1 MSAAYRSC
9 VFFGAHV
16 SSLGGIHKTLDRAK
30 AMRADA
36 VQLFTQSPRMWRPT
50 NHDPANLEA
59 FKERRAELGI
69 APGGVL
75 AHAIYLVNLASPD
88 DELYEKSRAVMRNT
102 MEVARAIDADG
113 VVFHVGSHLG
123 AGMEVGLARC
133 VPALRETLELCT
145 DTTWLLLEDSAGGG
159 GTIGRSIDELAAI
172 FDACGAHERLGLCLD
187 TCHLYVSGVDIT
199 DREVVDDLLRDVDER
214 IGLDRLRALHVND
227 AVDPLGS
234 NRDRHANIGKGQL
247 GNELG
252 VFLSHPKLQ
261 GLPAFLEVPGPDKDG
276 PDAKEIRKARN
287 LHKRWVAT
295 AG

>member
-1 MSAAYRSC
+1 MFY
-9 VFFGAHV
+9 GAHV
-16 SSLGGIHKTLDRAK
+16 SSGGGIDTAIDRARERG
-30 AMRADA
+30 ANA
-36 VQLFTQSPRMWRPT
+36 VQVFTQSPRMWRHTDHKPET
-50 NHDPANLEA
+50 VAAFREKRERFGIESVVCHATYLINLGATDDVIYAKSVKALRETTA
-59 FKERRAELGI
+59 TAERIGAE
-69 APGGVL
+69 
-75 AHAIYLVNLASPD
+75 
-88 DELYEKSRAVMRNT
+88 
-102 MEVARAIDADG
+102 G

-123 AGMEVGLARC
+123 RGFEQALHQVI
-133 VPALRETLELCT
+133 PALQVACGER
-145 DTTWLLLEDSAGGG
+145 DDDPTWLLLENSAGHQ
-159 GTIGRSIDELAAI
+159 GTMGVTIEELATIIDELGRPDRVGI
-172 FDACGAHERLGLCLD
+172 CLD
-187 TCHLYVSGVDIT
+187 SCHLFASGYEIRTVDGMNAIL
-199 DREVVDDLLRDVDER
+199 DEVDER

-247 GNELG
+247 GKKLG

>member
-1 MSAAYRSC
+1 M
-9 VFFGAHV
+9 FFGAHV
-16 SSLGGIHKTLDRAK
+16 SSLGGIHKTLDRAE

-50 NHDPANLEA
+50 DHDPANLEA

-75 AHAIYLVNLASPD
+75 SHAIYLVNLAAPD
-88 DELYEKSRAVMRNT
+88 DEIYEKSRAVMRNT
-102 MEVARAIDADG
+102 MEVARAIEADG

-123 AGMEVGLARC
+123 AGLEVGLARC
-133 VPALRETLELCT
+133 VPALQETLELCT

-159 GTIGRSIDELAAI
+159 GTIGRSIEELAAL

-199 DREVVDDLLRDVDER
+199 NREVVDDLLREVDER

-247 GNELG
+247 GSKLG

-261 GLPAFLEVPGPDKDG
+261 GLPAFLEVPGPDKEG
-276 PDAKEIRKARN
+276 PDAKELRKARN

>member
-75 AHAIYLVNLASPD
+75 AHALYLVNLASPD
-88 DELYEKSRAVMRNT
+88 DELYDKSRAAMRNT
-102 MEVARAIDADG
+102 MEVARAIEADG

-123 AGMEVGLARC
+123 AGMAAGIERC
-133 VPALRETLELCT
+133 VPAIEEVLELTT

-159 GTIGRSIDELAAI
+159 GTIGRSIDELAAL
-172 FDACGAHERLGLCLD
+172 FDACGRHERLGVCLD
-187 TCHLYVSGVDIT
+187 TCHLYVSGVDIS
-199 DREVVDDLLRDVDER
+199 DRAVVDDLLEDVDER
-214 IGLDRLRALHVND
+214 IGHDRLRALHVND

-247 GNELG
+247 GNKLG

-261 GLPAFLEVPGPDKDG
+261 GLPAFLEVPGPDGHG
-276 PDAKEIRKARN
+276 PDAKELRKARN
-287 LHKRWVAT
+287 LHKRWVTT

>member
-1 MSAAYRSC
+1 MNAAYRSC

-16 SSLGGIHKTLDRAK
+16 SSLGGIHKTLDRAE
-30 AMRADA
+30 AMGADA

-50 NHDPANLEA
+50 DHDPANLEA

-75 AHAIYLVNLASPD
+75 SHAIYLVNLAAPD
-88 DELYEKSRAVMRNT
+88 DEIYEKSRAVMRNT
-102 MEVARAIDADG
+102 MEVARAIEADG

-123 AGMEVGLARC
+123 AGLEVGLARC
-133 VPALRETLELCT
+133 VPALRETLELTT

-159 GTIGRSIDELAAI
+159 GTIGRSIDELAAL
-172 FDACGAHERLGLCLD
+172 FEACGAHERLGLCLD

-199 DREVVDDLLRDVDER
+199 DREVVDDLLRQVDER

-247 GNELG
+247 GNKLG

-276 PDAKEIRKARN
+276 PDAKELKKARN